1 MSKNK
6 QTLICSLLFVAVV
19 LLGLIVLEVVRAKTV
34 SGSEGGAPSTE
45 ARNAVTLTL
54 LPQALHPAFTFTASR
69 SATRNGGQARLLS
82 TLQRFQRSDGLF
94 KVVFTLYAPEGAT
107 ERVETQFGLIGIGVL
122 RVDESRRRLV
132 FTWPQVDERP
142 ENVERVLREHPLF
155 AREESVQGVSAI
167 VWRHAGSMETEFTE
181 EYRAPSLGGLQIK
194 TVKVTRRGRETLE
207 PTALQMGEPAQ
218 NVFTEFFGYPVD
230 YSSFERGVQEADA
243 RGAPEV
249 AQLMR
254 EALARMRQIRP

>member
-1 MSKNK
+1 MSKK
-6 QTLICSLLFVAVV
+6 RQTLICSLLFIAVV
-19 LLGLIVLEVVRAKTV
+19 LLGVMVLEVGRAKTV
-34 SGSEGGAPSTE
+34 SGSPGGARSTE
-45 ARNAVTLTL
+45 IGNAETLML
-54 LPQALHPAFTFTASR
+54 LTQTSHPAFTFTASR
-69 SATRNGGQARLLS
+69 TATRDGGPARLLS

-107 ERVETQFGLIGIGVL
+107 ERVETQFGLIGIGVF

-155 AREESVQGVSAI
+155 AREESLQGVNAI
-167 VWRHAGSMETEFTE
+167 VWRHAGSLGTEFTE

-218 NVFTEFFGYPVD
+218 NVFTEFFVYSVD
-230 YSSFERGVQEADA
+230 YSSFERGVLDADG